1 MNVYDSG
8 RMGDVLSHHGY
19 GLTGDAEDAD
29 MVILNTCHIR
39 EKAAEKLY
47 SELGRFRILKDVR
60 QAAGKATMIAV
71 AGCVAQAEGA
81 EIMTRAPFVDIVLGP
96 QTYHRLP
103 ELIARAE
110 RSAGGGNGVLDI
122 EFPPESK
129 FDHLP
134 DAATTSSA
142 AFLTIQ
148 EGCDKFCTFCVVP
161 YTRGAEYS
169 RPVAD
174 IVAEARLL
182 TAGGAAEITLLG
194 QNVNAYR
201 DGDTGAGLGLLIRA
215 LGDIDGLAR
224 LRYMTSHPIDM
235 DDDLI
240 AAHGEV
246 DNLMPF
252 LHLPVQSG
260 SDAVL
265 ARMNRRHRIDDYR
278 RIIDRLTQARRDLKL
293 SSDFIVGFPGESDK
307 DFEATLELAA
317 EIGFIQAYSFK
328 YSPRPGTPAAAMTDQ
343 VPDAL
348 KSERLAALQDVLN
361 ASQRAF
367 NEGCD
372 GRIMAVL
379 FDRSGRKDGQLVGR
393 SPYMQPVHVM
403 APESLMGHV
412 TDVIITETN
421 ANSLGGEL
429 AGDIDGA
436 DISQRRISA

>member
-1 MNVYDSG
+1 
-8 RMGDVLSHHGY
+8 
-19 GLTGDAEDAD
+19 
-29 MVILNTCHIR
+29 
-39 EKAAEKLY
+39 
-47 SELGRFRILKDVR
+47 
-60 QAAGKATMIAV
+60 
-71 AGCVAQAEGA
+71 
-81 EIMTRAPFVDIVLGP
+81 
-96 QTYHRLP
+96 TYHRLP

-110 RSAGGGNGVLDI
+110 RSAGDGVLDI

-134 DAATTSSA
+134 DAAPTSSA

-169 RPVAD
+169 RPIAD

-182 TAGGAAEITLLG
+182 CAAGVAEITLLG

-201 DGDTGAGLGLLIRA
+201 DGDTGAGLGPLIRA
-215 LGDIDGLAR
+215 LDDIDGLAR

-246 DNLMPF
+246 DALMPF

-278 RIIDRLTQARRDLKL
+278 RTIDQLMAARNDLKL

-317 EIGFIQAYSFK
+317 NIGFIQAYSFK
-328 YSPRPGTPAAAMTDQ
+328 YSPRPGTPAAAMVDQ
-343 VPDAL
+343 VPEAL

-361 ASQRAF
+361 ASQREF

-372 GRIMAVL
+372 GRVMAVL
-379 FDRSGRKDGQLVGR
+379 FDRAGRKDGQLVGR

-403 APESLMGHV
+403 APESLMGQV
-412 TDVIITETN
+412 TDVVITETN

-429 AGDIDGA
+429 AATSTGT
-436 DISQRRISA
+436 SQRKISA